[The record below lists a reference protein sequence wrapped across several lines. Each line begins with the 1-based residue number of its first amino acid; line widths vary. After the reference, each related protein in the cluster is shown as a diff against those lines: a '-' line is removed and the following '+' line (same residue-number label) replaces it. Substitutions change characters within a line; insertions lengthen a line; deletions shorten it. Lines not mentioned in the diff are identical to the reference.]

1 MSKNWMTTIEAVT
14 TTSKN
19 SHHSVSP
26 HHVQTLVNRGKISTR
41 SFCAGTTL
49 LKRSDVESTRVA
61 VATGNNHYRDREGRE
76 K

>member
-1 MSKNWMTTIEAVT
+1 MSKNWMTTTEAVT
-14 TTSKN
+14 TISKN

-26 HHVQTLVNRGKISTR
+26 HHVQTLVNRGKISAR
-41 SFCAGTTL
+41 SIARGTTL

-61 VATGNNHYRDREGRE
+61 VGTGNGHHKEGRE